1 MYQDIQKLNKKHK
14 SQTIREMKSLG
25 HYKKEF
31 TELIN
36 RRAHLLTR
44 YTIQMAQFEA
54 DCYPGEE
61 QTGTGGTKKSA
72 RQLVLES
79 VLKELRETEKELM
92 LTPKALKELE
102 AKESEDTGMSKLE
115 AISKG
120 IDLKVL

>member
-1 MYQDIQKLNKKHK
+1 MFDDIKALNKKHL
-14 SQTIREMKSLG
+14 SQTIREMKVLG

-31 TELIN
+31 SELIR

-44 YTIQMAQFEA
+44 YKLQMEQFES
-54 DCYPGEE
+54 DEYPGEE
-61 QTGTGGTKKSA
+61 QTGSGGTKKSA

-102 AKESEDTGMSKLE
+102 AEEKTGMSKLE
-115 AISKG
+115 AISRG
-120 IDLKVL
+120 LDQFAE